1 MTLLASVGRNFVD
14 NLEIYLTF
22 AGLAVIFAMPALFGG
37 LGDYWQVLGVTAIAV
52 GVVHGLLFWVVRRRQ
67 RQVRRELIVATR
79 EMLADRIRN
88 QLQVLLVAATE
99 NRDETN
105 RARVQAAME
114 ASHEIVRT
122 LDQLSLDSL
131 QRWEKHYGAVTL
143 SYT

>member
-1 MTLLASVGRNFVD
+1 MTLLASFGRNFVD

-22 AGLAVIFAMPALFGG
+22 AGLAVIFAMPALVGG
-37 LGDYWQVLGVTAIAV
+37 MGDYWQVLGMTAIAV